1 MLTVTETSEEDK
13 KKSEWCC
20 TASIGNSIGGQ
31 NGGGLHCLDCVCP
44 AAAQHWHY
52 HIFQQALYN
61 VTALIYI
68 H

>member
-13 KKSEWCC
+13 KNLNGAVLH
-20 TASIGNSIGGQ
+20 ASATVIGGQ